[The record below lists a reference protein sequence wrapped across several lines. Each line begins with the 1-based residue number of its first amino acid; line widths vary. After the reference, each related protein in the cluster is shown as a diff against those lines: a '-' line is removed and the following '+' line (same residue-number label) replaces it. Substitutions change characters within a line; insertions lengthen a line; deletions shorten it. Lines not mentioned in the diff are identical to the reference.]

1 MRAPS
6 AAATVEETWSAM
18 TRSPAAAALTSAQV
32 SSSLP
37 AASRHRATRTVLL
50 LPPPPMPM
58 PTHPSGDGAHRVKES
73 GLSFMA
79 AG

>member
-6 AAATVEETWSAM
+6 AATVDTWSAT

-37 AASRHRATRTVLL
+37 AASRRRATRTVLL
-50 LPPPPMPM
+50 LPPPM
-58 PTHPSGDGAHRVKES
+58 PTHPSGDGAHLVIES
-73 GLSFMA
+73 VLSFMA
-79 AG
+79 G